1 MSSTDISD
9 SSTSD
14 TSMATPLSSPPS
26 TSSSSL
32 SPAVTPHAVHHNRLL
47 SCAVQT
53 YDFVRSVTIVFPG
66 VLLAVVAYWLKTE
79 TLCQGV
85 QRPDFCHRVVWLT
98 FPLVRRVGIF
108 LDPKASRPVHDM
120 DADPMS
126 AGPHSLPPRRGHP
139 RLQPPRRPLR
149 GVPARVRLLVVSPC
163 RCRREHGVSDR
174 LGLLPGAHRFLLG
187 LHASSDRDIVG
198 LDGVRP
204 NPPCLSTRVEKGVRE
219 R

>member
-98 FPLVRRVGIF
+98 FPLALTASLLDVGILVFSRLAVRSGVYLPVSVCLSCHLAVAVGSTVCLTVLACF
-108 LDPKASRPVHDM
+108 LAHIDSSSAFTLRLIVILLALMVYVPTRPVCL
-120 DADPMS
+120 PESRRLS
-126 AGPHSLPPRRGHP
+126 A
-139 RLQPPRRPLR
+139 
-149 GVPARVRLLVVSPC
+149 
-163 RCRREHGVSDR
+163 
-174 LGLLPGAHRFLLG
+174 
-187 LHASSDRDIVG
+187 RD
-198 LDGVRP
+198 
-204 NPPCLSTRVEKGVRE
+204 E
-219 R
+219 RIG